1 MSTTLPPNVV
11 ELLRERFDITSLRPG
26 QAEVIDS
33 VLQGHD
39 TLAVLPTG
47 SGKSLCYQL
56 PSLCL
61 DGLTVVVSPLI
72 ALMQDQAEKLDEL
85 DMEPAVVNSAVGD
98 AAADAALESV
108 AHRQERIVLTTP
120 EQLQD
125 PEVIA
130 SLRRNRIALLTV
142 DEAHCISQ
150 WGHDFRPAYL
160 GIPDAIDALG
170 RPPVLALTAT
180 ATDQLI
186 HDIAAQLRLRSL
198 CVVKGALYRPNLV
211 YAVRHVRGDAERMDA
226 VLRLVQKTE
235 GTGIVYAATVR
246 EAERLHAGL
255 KDAGESVALYHGKC
269 SAAQRRDNQSA
280 FMSGDLRVMVATNAF
295 GMGIDKPDVRF
306 IVHAQLPGSLDA
318 YYQETGRAGRDG
330 ERAQC
335 TLLHD
340 ERDKQVQQFFLAN
353 RYPSVETLER
363 VVRALDAATKT
374 SAVTAAALREALPQ
388 VGQRK
393 LQVSL
398 KMLCDAG
405 VAQRDKRG
413 RYRRIDVKLPAQDAQ
428 DAPNARDAKGAASHG
443 GSYTAAVEA
452 IAAQYDERSRQDRAI
467 LESMLRYARS
477 GRCRWSMLLEYY
489 GEHGGPDRCGTCDS
503 CVRAEEA
510 ARHPVEPLPPTPEPG
525 MPSAAGK
532 AARAAGPRFAE
543 GDRVRARR
551 YGAGIVV
558 ATTLE
563 RVDVRFPD
571 GDIRRFLPRYLRAD
585 TDRGEGQQGSVAQA
599 AA

>member
-1 MSTTLPPNVV
+1 MSTTLPPHVV
-11 ELLRERFDITSLRPG
+11 ELLRERFDITALRPG
-26 QAEVIDS
+26 QAEVIES

-47 SGKSLCYQL
+47 SGKSLCYQV

-108 AHRQERIVLTTP
+108 ARRDERIVLTTP

-180 ATDQLI
+180 ATDKLI

-198 CVVKGALYRPNLV
+198 CVIKGALYRPNLV
-211 YAVRHVRGDAERMDA
+211 YAVQHVRGDAERMQA
-226 VLRLVQKTE
+226 VRQLVTNTA
-235 GTGIVYAATVR
+235 GSGIVYCATVR
-246 EAERLHAGL
+246 EAQRLHAGL
-255 KDAGESVALYHGKC
+255 EEAGESVALYHGKC
-269 SAAQRRDNQSA
+269 TAAQRRDSQSA
-280 FMSGDLRVMVATNAF
+280 FMSGDVRVMVATNAF

-353 RYPSVETLER
+353 RYPSVDTLEQA
-363 VVRALDAATKT
+363 VRALDAAGKQGP
-374 SAVTAAALREALPQ
+374 VTAAVLREALPK

-405 VAQRDKRG
+405 VAQRDRRG
-413 RYRRIDVKLPAQDAQ
+413 RYRRIEAKAPAE
-428 DAPNARDAKGAASHG
+428 GESGG
-443 GSYTAAVEA
+443 GSGGVTAAVEA
-452 IAAQYDERSRQDRAI
+452 IAAQYETRSREDRAV
-467 LESMLRYARS
+467 LEAMLRYARS

-489 GEHGGPDRCGTCDS
+489 GEQGGPERCGTCDS
-503 CVRAEEA
+503 CLRAEEA
-510 ARHPVEPLPPTPEPG
+510 ACHPVDPLPQTRSTTEKG
-525 MPSAAGK
+525 AGHVP
-532 AARAAGPRFAE
+532 APRFAE

-585 TDRGEGQQGSVAQA
+585 QEGQHGSVAQPA
-599 AA
+599 A